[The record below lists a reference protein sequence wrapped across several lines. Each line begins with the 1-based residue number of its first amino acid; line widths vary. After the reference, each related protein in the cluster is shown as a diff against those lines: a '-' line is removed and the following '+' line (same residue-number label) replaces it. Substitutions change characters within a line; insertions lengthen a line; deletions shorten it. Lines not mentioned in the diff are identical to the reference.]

1 MTGVVRRVGVILAEL
16 AEAAAPLSL
25 AELTCRTGLPK
36 TTVHRLLASLCSTGL
51 VRRADL
57 GYLLGPAASPACGPV
72 PDRAPLTLPRRCFLP
87 HLVELYEKTHQMVS
101 LCVLVGDEVVCIER
115 IYGHDRADDGAG
127 DVDRAPAG
135 HTAAGRVL
143 LAFAVAVRPDDGAAS
158 GAGLER
164 CLAGIRRRRVAVHT
178 AACNA
183 GVICAAA
190 PVVGRAGR
198 VVAAVEITGGSPA
211 MGVTA
216 MVNQVR
222 RTALAISAAARCFG

>member
-16 AEAAAPLSL
+16 AEAATPLSL

-51 VRRADL
+51 VRRADV
-57 GYLLGPAASPACGPV
+57 GYLLGPAASPACDPV
-72 PDRAPLTLPRRCFLP
+72 PDPAPLTLPRRCFLP
-87 HLVELYEKTHQMVS
+87 HLVELYERTHQMVS
-101 LCVLVGDEVVCIER
+101 LCVLVGDEVVVIER
-115 IYGHDRADDGAG
+115 IYGHDRADDGAD
-127 DVDRAPAG
+127 DVDRVPAG

-143 LAFAVAVRPDDGAAS
+143 LAFAWAVRSDE
-158 GAGLER
+158 GLER

-198 VVAAVEITGGSPA
+198 VVAAVEIAGGSPA

-216 MVNQVR
+216 MVDQVR
-222 RTALAISAAARCFG
+222 RTALAISAAARCLG